1 MEGDGGEGWRVNGGE
16 LGGRMGVRNE
26 DMRLD
31 SPPQVA
37 APSMKLSD
45 ISGIYV
51 NYYTFQGKECILSNF
66 IVRSWD

>member
-1 MEGDGGEGWRVNGGE
+1 MWWEDEC
-16 LGGRMGVRNE
+16 RNE
-26 DMRLD
+26 NMRLD

-51 NYYTFQGKECILSNF
+51 NYTIHSKE
-66 IVRSWD
+66 VMHA

>member
-1 MEGDGGEGWRVNGGE
+1 
-16 LGGRMGVRNE
+16 MGVRNE

-51 NYYTFQGKECILSNF
+51 NYYTFQESYACLVISLCAAG
-66 IVRSWD
+66 IVTV